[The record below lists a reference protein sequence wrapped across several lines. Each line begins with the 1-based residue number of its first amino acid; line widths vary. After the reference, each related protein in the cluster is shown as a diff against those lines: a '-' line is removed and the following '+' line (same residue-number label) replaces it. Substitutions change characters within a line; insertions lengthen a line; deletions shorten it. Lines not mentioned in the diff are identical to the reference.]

1 MNMGSYSNS
10 SSDSEE
16 ELPVFDFL
24 IRTCQSHRLDVDG
37 AAAILSSAEGTGRAD
52 AMMMMS
58 ESDDDDAPY
67 IPLAQRLKQR
77 RDNVVSSSSAVTNGK
92 HAEPPSSLSSI
103 HHVQP
108 TNTVISDVS
117 EGLPTLLQRC
127 PLSTAG
133 STGLS
138 PPRGKQAKRTADDV
152 QASREEALKRRR
164 DKERQQRD
172 KEALRQ
178 EQEREKAERKM
189 LAEAVKA
196 LRPDECIKHMVVVV
210 DPGRHCGHSQL

>member
-24 IRTCQSHRLDVDG
+24 IRTSQSRRPDVDG

-52 AMMMMS
+52 VMMMS

-103 HHVQP
+103 RQVQP
-108 TNTVISDVS
+108 SNTVISDVS
-117 EGLPTLLQRC
+117 EGLPALLQRC

-138 PPRGKQAKRTADDV
+138 PPSGKQAKCTAEEI
-152 QASREEALKRRR
+152 QGSREEALKRRQDR
-164 DKERQQRD
+164 ERQQRD

-189 LAEAVKA
+189 LAEAAKA

-210 DPGRHCGHSQL
+210 DPGWQCGH

>member
-24 IRTCQSHRLDVDG
+24 IRTSQSCKPNVDG

-52 AMMMMS
+52 VMMMS
-58 ESDDDDAPY
+58 ESDDDDAPD

-77 RDNVVSSSSAVTNGK
+77 RDNVVSSSSAVTNGN
-92 HAEPPSSLSSI
+92 HAEQPSSLSSI
-103 HHVQP
+103 RQVQP
-108 TNTVISDVS
+108 SNTVIS
-117 EGLPTLLQRC
+117 EGLPALLQHC

-138 PPRGKQAKRTADDV
+138 PPRGKQAKRKAEEI
-152 QASREEALKRRR
+152 QSSREEALKRRQGR
-164 DKERQQRD
+164 ERQQRD

-210 DPGRHCGHSQL
+210 DPGRQCGH